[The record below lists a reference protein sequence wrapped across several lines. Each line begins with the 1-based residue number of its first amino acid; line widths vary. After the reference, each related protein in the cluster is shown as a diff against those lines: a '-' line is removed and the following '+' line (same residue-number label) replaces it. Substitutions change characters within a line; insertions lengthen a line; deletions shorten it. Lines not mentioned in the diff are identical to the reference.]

1 MNKSAY
7 GMLKDSGQKR
17 IFFVMILLRLPF
29 DTLRAMLA
37 ANMLEKFLRVADT
50 GTYEDLFRCFIGF
63 LILSI
68 LLFAYNMTVWMTI
81 SVRTSVN
88 FHNGVKRNVFKA
100 LLNLSAEEM
109 AQESVG
115 DRISRL
121 NNDTDTAINYL
132 NAPVNYM
139 HMVIALCNVI
149 CSSLFM
155 LFLNPEL
162 YILTVLIAGISFT
175 INTGAVTREITEILS
190 KSRDKFAGLTGMLSL
205 MLAGKEAVEIYD
217 AREFLISKTEESSR
231 NIMKQNMKAWQ
242 KTAVSSM
249 VMTLSGGLGYL
260 VLLIAGDR
268 MMGKRIEDFAKL
280 TKITQYRAN
289 MIMSVGLVNDC
300 IVNMRGN
307 LVGVKKVTEIT
318 AQKNSR

>member
-1 MNKSAY
+1 
-7 GMLKDSGQKR
+7 MLKASGQKR

-162 YILTVLIAGISFT
+162 YILSVLIAGISFT
-175 INTGAVTREITEILS
+175 INTGAVTRGITEILS

-249 VMTLSGGLGYL
+249 VMTLSGCLGYL

>member
-175 INTGAVTREITEILS
+175 INTGAVTRGITEILS

>member
-50 GTYEDLFRCFIGF
+50 GTYEDLFRCFTGF

-109 AQESVG
+109 VQESVG

-162 YILTVLIAGISFT
+162 YILSVLIAGISFT
-175 INTGAVTREITEILS
+175 INTGAVTRGITEILS

>member
-1 MNKSAY
+1 
-7 GMLKDSGQKR
+7 MLKDSGQKR

-175 INTGAVTREITEILS
+175 INTGAVTRGITEILS

-268 MMGKRIEDFAKL
+268 RMGKRIEDFAKL

-318 AQKNSR
+318 AQNNSR

>member
-1 MNKSAY
+1 
-7 GMLKDSGQKR
+7 MLKDSGQKR

-50 GTYEDLFRCFIGF
+50 GTYEDLFRCFTGF

-175 INTGAVTREITEILS
+175 INTGAVTRGITEILS